1 MSTSPNEQLVYNFHP
16 DTLPASTPEQVRIVL
31 RLVTLDI
38 NMKTE
43 GGRGAGA
50 SFGVR
55 KPS

>member
-1 MSTSPNEQLVYNFHP
+1 
-16 DTLPASTPEQVRIVL
+16 VRIVL